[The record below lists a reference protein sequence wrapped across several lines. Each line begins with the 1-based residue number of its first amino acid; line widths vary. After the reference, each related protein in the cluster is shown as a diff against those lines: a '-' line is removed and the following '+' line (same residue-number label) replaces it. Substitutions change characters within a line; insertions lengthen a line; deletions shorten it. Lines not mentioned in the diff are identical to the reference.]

1 MNLKSGFK
9 EILILTFLFTIIA
22 LYLDIHKEHCVMIFC
37 VNHIIALLLAVLFS
51 TIIYKYMSKNN

>member
-1 MNLKSGFK
+1 MKFNSIAK
-9 EILILTFLFTIIA
+9 EIILLTFLFTVIA
-22 LYLDIHKEHCVMIFC
+22 LYLDIHKEHCIMIFC